1 MARKTLTDRG
11 VASLKPRPKLYAHA
25 DPQMPGHYIR
35 VSPTG
40 GKSYV
45 AVARDPRGK
54 QIWTTIGNASLID
67 IGAARDKARAVISA
81 VKAGHDPAG
90 PQSFEAVANE
100 WLKRHVDK
108 EGLISAPEIRRY
120 LQTHLLP
127 SWGGR
132 EFISIRRGDVTRLLD
147 DVEDSSGARTA
158 DYILAIVSKITN
170 WFATRNEDYT
180 SPIIRGMK
188 RYNAKDRARKR
199 VLTDDELRAVWSAAE
214 GTYGD
219 LIKML
224 LLTGQ
229 RFDKVASMRWHDV
242 TIDGEWTVPQ
252 REREKGT
259 GGTLALP
266 ETALEII
273 RARPH
278 FESNPYIFAG
288 RGSSYYVGPD
298 KSSVAF
304 WSKLPDMP
312 EWRPHDLRRT
322 ARSLMSRAGVRPD
335 VAERV
340 LGHAIRG
347 VEGIYDRHSYREEK
361 AQALRLLAD
370 LLENILRPADAKV
383 VALR

>member
-224 LLTGQ
+224 LADGAAVGQ
-229 RFDKVASMRWHDV
+229 
-242 TIDGEWTVPQ
+242 
-252 REREKGT
+252 
-259 GGTLALP
+259 GGLDALA
-266 ETALEII
+266 
-273 RARPH
+273 
-278 FESNPYIFAG
+278 
-288 RGSSYYVGPD
+288 
-298 KSSVAF
+298 
-304 WSKLPDMP
+304 
-312 EWRPHDLRRT
+312 
-322 ARSLMSRAGVRPD
+322 
-335 VAERV
+335 
-340 LGHAIRG
+340 
-347 VEGIYDRHSYREEK
+347 
-361 AQALRLLAD
+361 
-370 LLENILRPADAKV
+370 
-383 VALR
+383 